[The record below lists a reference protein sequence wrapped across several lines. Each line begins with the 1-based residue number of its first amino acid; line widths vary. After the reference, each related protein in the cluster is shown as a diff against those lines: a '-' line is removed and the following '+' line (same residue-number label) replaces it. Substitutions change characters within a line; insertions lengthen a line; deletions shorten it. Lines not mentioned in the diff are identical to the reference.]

1 MTVIPLVA
9 VGKELVAD
17 DAKESSPSKDTT
29 ARPFKL
35 FVKSVGRFAAVACDK
50 LPLNASPVALSDQ
63 LATAAPLPR
72 PARSCA
78 FNRTSGVTASGIIC
92 DGVEYRIESAS

>member
-1 MTVIPLVA
+1 MTVIPLLEVD
-9 VGKELVAD
+9 KEFVVD
-17 DAKESSPSKDTT
+17 DASESSPSKDIT
-29 ARPFKL
+29 ARPFNV

-50 LPLNASPVALSDQ
+50 LPLNASPVAVSDQ
-63 LATAAPLPR
+63 LATEEPLPR

-78 FNRTSGVTASGIIC
+78 FSRTSGVTASGIIC